1 MVNQYQIDPFW
12 LIAWM
17 ENENR
22 FMTIDRSEGSPTVV
36 QQKTIPPQPLSEF
49 RYFSQL
55 PAELQLMI
63 WDLARPPVRHYLY
76 VTYKDNSVCYV
87 GYDCQSGDFMDSSI
101 ASEPISDRAGRL
113 DPRKEQILLSRY
125 LRDGRCLKKK
135 GYLRDGK
142 CSKQTQHS
150 SKSKERTLSVP
161 QILAE
166 FQREWYHSLFSVA
179 PGYTS
184 VFFKEDIFIMAAS
197 SRAPG
202 KLASIQ
208 NRDNSI
214 ESNHWVTQI
223 RRLGVYLMEQPGYTK
238 VTSLTAKWSDDD
250 TQVLSQM
257 TSLEEVLLI
266 SDCPTCARHVVEG
279 SLGHQDPDAHGFVHN
294 FAYDLAK
301 ISTVGETIAN
311 RCRFY
316 LDHLNSPTDVWK
328 CVFVKQKVWG
338 VEAQM
343 LANLARAGKPHVK
356 VSVVIDAEISP
367 RRFQE
372 VLHAMEVSTVVEPTP
387 SNSL

>member
-1 MVNQYQIDPFW
+1 MVKQDQNDPFW

-22 FMTIDRSEGSPTVV
+22 FMTIDRSDGAVTVV
-36 QQKTIPPQPLSEF
+36 QQKTIPPQPLREF

-55 PAELQLMI
+55 PAELRLTI

-76 VTYKDNSVCYV
+76 MTYKDNSVCYV
-87 GYDCQSGDFMDSSI
+87 GYDCQAEDFMDSSI
-101 ASEPISDRAGRL
+101 TSEPISDRAGHL

-135 GYLRDGK
+135 RYLRDEK
-142 CSKQTQHS
+142 CSKKTQHL
-150 SKSKERTLSVP
+150 LSIP
-161 QILAE
+161 QIFAE

-208 NRDNSI
+208 NHRDNSI
-214 ESNHWVTQI
+214 EGNHWVTQI
-223 RRLGVYLMEQPGYTK
+223 RTLGVHLTEQPGYTK
-238 VTSLTAKWSDDD
+238 VTPLTAKWSNDD

-279 SLGHQDPDAHGFVHN
+279 NLGHQDPDAHGFVHN

-301 ISTVGETIAN
+301 ISTVGQTIAN
-311 RCRFY
+311 RCRYY

-328 CVFVKQKVWG
+328 CVFVKQKVWE
-338 VEAQM
+338 VEGQM

-356 VSVVIDAEISP
+356 VSVVIDAKISP

-372 VLHAMEVSTVVEPTP
+372 VLHAMEVSTVVEPIP

>member
-1 MVNQYQIDPFW
+1 MVNQYQNDPFW

-22 FMTIDRSEGSPTVV
+22 FKTIDRSDGVVTVV
-36 QQKTIPPQPLSEF
+36 QQKTIPPQPLREF
-49 RYFSQL
+49 RYFSKL
-55 PAELQLMI
+55 PAELRLMI

-76 VTYKDNSVCYV
+76 MTYKDNSVCYV
-87 GYDCQSGDFMDSSI
+87 GYDCQSEDFMDSSI
-101 ASEPISDRAGRL
+101 TSKPISDRAGRL

-135 GYLRDGK
+135 RYLRDEK
-142 CSKQTQHS
+142 CSKKTQHL
-150 SKSKERTLSVP
+150 LSIP

-208 NRDNSI
+208 NQRDSSTSEPTRI
-214 ESNHWVTQI
+214 GSNHWATQI
-223 RRLGVYLMEQPGYTK
+223 RRLGVHLTEQPGYTK
-238 VTSLTAKWSDDD
+238 VTPLTARWSDDD

-279 SLGHQDPDAHGFVHN
+279 NLGHQDPDAHGFVHN

-301 ISTVGETIAN
+301 ISTG
-311 RCRFY
+311 
-316 LDHLNSPTDVWK
+316 
-328 CVFVKQKVWG
+328 
-338 VEAQM
+338 
-343 LANLARAGKPHVK
+343 
-356 VSVVIDAEISP
+356 
-367 RRFQE
+367 
-372 VLHAMEVSTVVEPTP
+372 
-387 SNSL
+387 